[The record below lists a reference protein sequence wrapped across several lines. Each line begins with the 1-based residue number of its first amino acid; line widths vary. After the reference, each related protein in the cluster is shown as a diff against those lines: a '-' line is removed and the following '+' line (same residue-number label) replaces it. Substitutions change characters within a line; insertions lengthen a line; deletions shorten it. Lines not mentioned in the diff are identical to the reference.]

1 MRRSTRVLGSWSTR
15 SHSGRIGD
23 SHRFFP
29 CLTLA
34 IRPTRMCRS
43 DHRRKQLIGQ
53 LTGIT
58 VAVQPPRTRPVHESP
73 ALSDVG
79 IAPKPLQGVAGD
91 CGGLLIHLSGSG
103 QLSGPSVW
111 WRTRRSFRFVWTKHL
126 PTQSEVWGPSRRGF
140 GTVQQ
145 TQFDDVTQMV
155 KISDRR
161 FVVAAPQDAIHGS

>member
-23 SHRFFP
+23 SHRVFP
-29 CLTLA
+29 CLT
-34 IRPTRMCRS
+34 RWRM
-43 DHRRKQLIGQ
+43 
-53 LTGIT
+53 
-58 VAVQPPRTRPVHESP
+58 
-73 ALSDVG
+73 
-79 IAPKPLQGVAGD
+79 
-91 CGGLLIHLSGSG
+91 
-103 QLSGPSVW
+103 
-111 WRTRRSFRFVWTKHL
+111 RRSFRFVWTKHL

-140 GTVQQ
+140 VTVQQ

>member
-1 MRRSTRVLGSWSTR
+1 MRRSTGVLESWSTR

-43 DHRRKQLIGQ
+43 DHRRQQLIGQ

-58 VAVQPPRTRPVHESP
+58 VAVQPPRTRAVHESP

-79 IAPKPLQGVAGD
+79 IAPKPLQGIVAV
-91 CGGLLIHLSGSG
+91 C
-103 QLSGPSVW
+103 
-111 WRTRRSFRFVWTKHL
+111 
-126 PTQSEVWGPSRRGF
+126 
-140 GTVQQ
+140 
-145 TQFDDVTQMV
+145 
-155 KISDRR
+155 
-161 FVVAAPQDAIHGS
+161 